1 MFIKENTYI
10 PMSLAQ
16 ASHTPLNR
24 LPAVKTT
31 HPGISAH
38 TYKNKDDSV
47 DVAAGVNYGVVPSL
61 SESN

>member
-1 MFIKENTYI
+1 
-10 PMSLAQ
+10 MSLAP

-24 LPAVKTT
+24 LPAVKTI

-61 SESN
+61 SGSN